1 MKMEKCREDIK
12 VLCLQRS
19 GQERKLVFMSP
30 LCLIITVLLPL
41 AKFKFVGFPYKR
53 GGGGGST
60 HQKYP
65 FPSDG
70 PMWQFGESNLNFE
83 YCISEFKFISL
94 MQSYRITVNNQ
105 VHH

>member
-53 GGGGGST
+53 GGGDQPIKNTHFPVMDQCGSLA
-60 HQKYP
+60 
-65 FPSDG
+65 
-70 PMWQFGESNLNFE
+70 NL
-83 YCISEFKFISL
+83 
-94 MQSYRITVNNQ
+94 T
-105 VHH
+105 